1 MIREIKAII
10 KPERLSDV
18 LRALHTMPNL
28 PGVTVST
35 VRGFGRRY
43 PPEGTEQTFDE
54 IEMTKLE
61 IVVPA
66 AIAQDV
72 IRAIEQAAHTG
83 RVGDGKIFL
92 IPVEYAV
99 KIRSGEQDVR
109 AL

>member
-1 MIREIKAII
+1 MKEVKAII
-10 KPERLSDV
+10 QPARLSEV
-18 LRALHTMPNL
+18 LRALHAMPDL

-43 PPEGTEQTFDE
+43 PMEGAELEFDE
-54 IEMTKLE
+54 IETKLE

-72 IRAIEQAAHTG
+72 IHAIERAALTG

-92 IPVEYAV
+92 IPVESAL
-99 KIRSGEQDVR
+99 KIRSGEQDAS